1 MTIKFEDFA
10 RSEITDILEETIEK
24 AVASYYCYAKKDLK
38 EENAKDVTE
47 YHKVC
52 KVAAAHL
59 DLLIKLARWADK
71 TGTSEEDDRTLEEAQ
86 EELAMHDAELIQE
99 NSQTDVKN

>member
-1 MTIKFEDFA
+1 MTIKFEDFV

-71 TGTSEEDDRTLEEAQ
+71 TGPVEDEDINIDEAQNDFETYKQQPAGQEDDSE
-86 EELAMHDAELIQE
+86 
-99 NSQTDVKN
+99 